1 MTAVNDA
8 PVVDLNAG
16 AAGNDVTTAFTEQT
30 PVLIAPV
37 GTLTDVD
44 SANLTSLTGDTD
56 GAARWQCGGVA
67 LAQCGGD
74 DGGLG
79 GGLDGELY
87 GRDRG
92 ALDHG
97 FGHDGGVP
105 VDPAGDSVQRHEQ
118 HADHEQ
124 PDDHRGG
131 ERRGTSRARRRR

>member
-8 PVVDLNAG
+8 PVVDLNAAG
-16 AAGNDVTTAFTEQT
+16 AGQDVTTAFTEQT

-44 SANLTSLTGDTD
+44 SANLDSLDGDAD

-74 DGGLG
+74 GGG
-79 GGLDGELY
+79 CRGGLDGELHARV
-87 GRDRG
+87 GT

-97 FGHDGGVP
+97 CGHDGGLP
-105 VDPAGDSVQRHEQ
+105 DDPAGRALQRHE
-118 HADHEQ
+118 
-124 PDDHRGG
+124 
-131 ERRGTSRARRRR
+131 